1 MTATVTTKHTVHR
14 PSTGNVT
21 GRQRRRQRLPVD
33 IYRCDDH
40 YVVLCDL
47 PGLDTGTLDVRV
59 DGTTIT
65 VRGHR
70 SAPPL
75 HDATCV
81 TGERPL
87 GPIERRIQLDRAAT
101 GTGITATYTDGL
113 LTLTIPIAGPR
124 PRHLHDGRWPAHVVH
139 AIA

>member
-1 MTATVTTKHTVHR
+1 MTATATSEDTVQPR
-14 PSTGNVT
+14 VAATRT
-21 GRQRRRQRLPVD
+21 GRPRRRPQVPAD

-59 DGTTIT
+59 QGTTIT
-65 VRGHR
+65 IRAER

-75 HDATCV
+75 HDATCI

-87 GPIERRIQLDRAAT
+87 GLIERHIDLDQPAA
-101 GTGITATYTDGL
+101 GTGITATYTDGV
-113 LTLTIPIAGPR
+113 LTLTIPIAAPR
-124 PRHLHDGRWPAHVVH
+124 PRHLHDGRWPAHVLH
-139 AIA
+139 AVA

>member
-1 MTATVTTKHTVHR
+1 MAATVTTQHTVHS

-21 GRQRRRQRLPVD
+21 GRQRRRPQVPVD

-59 DGTTIT
+59 DGTTVT
-65 VRGHR
+65 VHGYR

-75 HDATCV
+75 TDATRV

-87 GPIERRIQLDRAAT
+87 GAIERRIRLDQPAT
-101 GTGITATYTDGL
+101 GTGITATYTDGV

-124 PRHLHDGRWPAHVVH
+124 PRHLHDGRWPAHVLH
-139 AIA
+139 AVA